1 MSRRIFGFDTLL
13 LFPSIFETVSTAVNY
28 ILRKKEE
35 GKECLENV
43 FYKTDAQN
51 NAVGCSWAAVTRC
64 NLLMALEAAL
74 SPFTWSISSLKGLRL
89 DPVLPFYLFQ
99 FNPLN
104 PKIKIWIFLLLP
116 LFISYRSN
124 GEKLIKYQANS
135 SCMIMSVILM
145 TPLLYK
151 ALIFQGEIWCWSLL
165 GLKGLRG
172 ASFLTVESNII
183 IEIKLVHLLTIN
195 EWGWVSYEELWRSRR
210 SPRSP

>member
-1 MSRRIFGFDTLL
+1 
-13 LFPSIFETVSTAVNY
+13 
-28 ILRKKEE
+28 
-35 GKECLENV
+35 
-43 FYKTDAQN
+43 
-51 NAVGCSWAAVTRC
+51 
-64 NLLMALEAAL
+64 MALEAAL

-89 DPVLPFYLFQ
+89 DPILPFYLYQ

-135 SCMIMSVILM
+135 FCMIMSVILI

-172 ASFLTVESNII
+172 ASFLTVESKII

-210 SPRSP
+210 VLSVEAVGRGG

>member
-1 MSRRIFGFDTLL
+1 
-13 LFPSIFETVSTAVNY
+13 
-28 ILRKKEE
+28 
-35 GKECLENV
+35 
-43 FYKTDAQN
+43 
-51 NAVGCSWAAVTRC
+51 
-64 NLLMALEAAL
+64 MALEAAL

-89 DPVLPFYLFQ
+89 DLIVPFYLFQ
-99 FNPLN
+99 FNALD

-124 GEKLIKYQANS
+124 VEKLMKYQANS
-135 SCMIMSVILM
+135 SCMIMSLILM
-145 TPLLYK
+145 TTLLYK
-151 ALIFQGEIWCWSLL
+151 ALILQGKIWCWSLL

-210 SPRSP
+210 ITPAQISIILHTIRKLKIIPSLKTWLKFASSIHPSMLSSSSIVLV